1 MWKATGMEFRM
12 HSNDTNT
19 LYRLLERHGGGK
31 MEPTPYYAIL
41 GIRHISRRHPHLDY
55 HPSLET

>member
-1 MWKATGMEFRM
+1 MEFRM

-19 LYRLLERHGGGK
+19 LYPLLERHGGGR
-31 MEPTPYYAIL
+31 MEPIPYYAIL

-55 HPSLET
+55 HPSYET